1 MKRCKKCGQWK
12 PTTEFYRSAGMQD
25 GYRNDCKGCN
35 LAAKAARYKANPQP
49 CIDRVK
55 RWQQEN
61 PDRLNATRRR
71 RRELPEVKRRERA
84 AHLMR
89 KFGITIEQYE
99 EMLAIQ
105 GGGCAICG
113 RLPGKISLHVDHD
126 HETGRIRGCLCFR
139 CNNALGDFAE
149 NGDWLVAAANYLGPA
164 PKDPALV
171 ERLEGL
177 KRTAASGSPQGVLW
191 R

>member
-12 PTTEFYRSAGMQD
+12 ATSEFYRSAGMRD
-25 GYRNDCKGCN
+25 GYRNDCKVCN
-35 LAAKAARYKANPQP
+35 LAAKAARYRANPQP

-89 KFGITIEQYE
+89 KFGITVEQYE

-113 RLPGKISLHVDHD
+113 RRPGKISLHVDHD

-139 CNNALGDFAE
+139 CNNALGDFAD

-164 PKDPALV
+164 PKDPALS
-171 ERLEGL
+171 ERLGAL
-177 KRTAASGSPQGVLW
+177 KQAAGSGCPQGVLW

>member
-1 MKRCKKCGQWK
+1 MR
-12 PTTEFYRSAGMQD
+12 D
-25 GYRNDCKGCN
+25 GYRSDCKTCN
-35 LAAKAARYKANPQP
+35 LAAKAVRYKANPQP
-49 CIDRVK
+49 TIDRVK

-99 EMLAIQ
+99 DMLVSQ
-105 GGGCAICG
+105 DGGCAICG
-113 RLPGKISLHVDHD
+113 RKPGKISLHVDHD

-139 CNNALGDFAE
+139 CNNALGDFAD

-164 PKDPALV
+164 PKDPAVVQRFTDLKQEAV
-171 ERLEGL
+171 LRKSRDGL
-177 KRTAASGSPQGVLW
+177 IRPL
-191 R
+191 